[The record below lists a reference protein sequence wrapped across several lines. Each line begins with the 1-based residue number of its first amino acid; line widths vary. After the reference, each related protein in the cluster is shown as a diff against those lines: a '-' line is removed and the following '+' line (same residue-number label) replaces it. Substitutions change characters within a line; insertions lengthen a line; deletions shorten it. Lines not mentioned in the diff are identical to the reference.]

1 MGNTSFTGEFRYTID
16 SKGRINIPAR
26 FRHVLPESSEDTFVV
41 TRGMYRNIIAYSLD
55 RWRQEEEEMLKLSP
69 LNPMHRSFIRQTTR
83 YATACK
89 FDAQGRIA
97 LPQTLVD
104 YARIQKEVVIIGM
117 INEIEIWDPD
127 LLNEKDD
134 TEFQLDPEDFEA
146 LANEIRS
153 Q

>member
-16 SKGRINIPAR
+16 SKGRLNIPAK
-26 FRHVLPESSEDTFVV
+26 FRHAIPDTSEDTFVV
-41 TRGMYRNIIAYSLD
+41 TRGMYRNIIVYSLD

-97 LPQTLVD
+97 LPQALID
-104 YARIQKEVVIIGM
+104 YARITKDVVIIGM
-117 INEIEIWDPD
+117 INEIEIWDPE
-127 LLNEKDD
+127 LLNEKDESD
-134 TEFQLDPEDFEA
+134 FQLDAEDFEA

>member
-16 SKGRINIPAR
+16 TKGRLNIPAK
-26 FRHVLPESSEDTFVV
+26 FRHALPESSEDTFVV
-41 TRGMYRNIIAYSLD
+41 TRGMYQNIVVYSLD
-55 RWRQEEEEMLKLSP
+55 RWRQEEEQMLKLSP

-97 LPQTLVD
+97 IPQTLVE
-104 YARIQKEVVIIGM
+104 YARITKEVIIIGM

-127 LLNEKDD
+127 LLHEKDES
-134 TEFQLDPEDFEA
+134 EFQLDQEDFEA
-146 LANEIRS
+146 LAHDTRS